1 MCHEEIGNAFVDVS
15 CTTALALQELSGV
28 SSAGLFPQRVGDP
41 GSHGNQPVVQLQ
53 PLPSDGVLDGV
64 GQVARPKLQVGNGIL
79 IALLLP
85 LVY

>member
-15 CTTALALQELSGV
+15 TTALALQELSGV

-41 GSHGNQPVVQLQ
+41 GRHGNQPIVQLH
-53 PLPSDGVLDGV
+53 PLPSDGILDRV
-64 GQVARPKLQVGNGIL
+64 GQVARPKLQVGNGVL